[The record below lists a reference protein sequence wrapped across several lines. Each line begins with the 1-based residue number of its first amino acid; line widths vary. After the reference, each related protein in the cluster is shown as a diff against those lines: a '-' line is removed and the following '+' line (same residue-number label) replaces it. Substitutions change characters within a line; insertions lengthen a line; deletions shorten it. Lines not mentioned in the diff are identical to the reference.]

1 MPRNLIK
8 RYLPAPEKITG
19 HKSLRFLGTVLHDP
33 NLWHLNRHSVA
44 RGMALGLFNAMLPIP
59 MQMLVSAFLAIPLRA
74 NLPISVA
81 LVWVSNPVTMP
92 ALFFF
97 QYKLGTL
104 LLGTP
109 ERSIPMQLS
118 LSWVTAEIQHI
129 WQPLLTGAL
138 LMGTVLAFTAYAG
151 TMLYWRF
158 WVSRSWHR
166 RKLRRRRLR

>member
-8 RYLPAPEKITG
+8 RYLPKPEKITG
-19 HKSLRFLGTVLHDP
+19 HKSLRFLGSMLHDP

-44 RGMALGLFNAMLPIP
+44 RGMALGLFNGMLPIP
-59 MQMLVSAFLAIPLRA
+59 LQMLLSAILAVPLRA

-97 QYKLGTL
+97 QYKLGAW
-104 LLGTP
+104 LLGT
-109 ERSIPMQLS
+109 EEHSIPMRLS
-118 LSWVTAEIQHI
+118 LSWIMAEIQHF
-129 WQPLLTGAL
+129 WQPLLAGAL
-138 LMGTVLAFTAYAG
+138 IMGIGLAIIGYAG

-158 WVSRSWHR
+158 WVSRSWHQ
-166 RKLRRRRLR
+166 RKLRRSRHS

>member
-8 RYLPAPEKITG
+8 RYLPAPEKIIR
-19 HKSLRFLGTVLHDP
+19 HRSLRFLGSLLHDA

-44 RGMALGLFNAMLPIP
+44 RGMAIGLFNAMLPVP
-59 MQMLVSAFLAIPLRA
+59 MQMLLSAILAVPLRA
-74 NLPISVA
+74 NLPISLA

-109 ERSIPMQLS
+109 ERSMPMQLS
-118 LSWVTAEIQHI
+118 LDWVMAEIQHI
-129 WQPLLTGAL
+129 WQPLLTGAV
-138 LMGTVLAFTAYAG
+138 LMGALLAFLGYAG
-151 TMLYWRF
+151 TMLYWRL
-158 WVSRSWHR
+158 WVSRNWR
-166 RKLRRRRLR
+166 QRKLRRSRHQ